1 LGESDLIKRHG
12 PRNKKVELSEKISA
26 RHMKKLL
33 LLLAL
38 LATPAIAQQAVLLN
52 VTSTLNGSPAIVG
65 GQKWHV
71 ETASKPWS
79 IAQINATTLRFELRS
94 GDVRPGEYSSGVERD
109 EINAGQ
115 EIRFKPGAPYTVQ
128 FDLNVLPG
136 SQNTAQW
143 LVLYQLA
150 YPFQGMG
157 VWNGSPD
164 VEFDLAGERL
174 TLVAHDGCG
183 DTAQQINWPNGLWT
197 DLQPVQRGTTHTFRF
212 TMLFD
217 ADSTHATVQA
227 WRDGIQI
234 VNFSGAIGCAS
245 TREHFQSFG
254 IYRAHAPQTIATQF
268 GNLSFGTGP
277 N

>member
-1 LGESDLIKRHG
+1 
-12 PRNKKVELSEKISA
+12 
-26 RHMKKLL
+26 MKKLL
-33 LLLAL
+33 LFFAL
-38 LATPAIAQQAVLLN
+38 IVTPAIAQQVVLLT
-52 VTSTLNGSPAIVG
+52 VTSTVNGSPAIVG
-65 GQKWHV
+65 GHKWHV
-71 ETASKPWS
+71 ETASRPWS
-79 IAQINATTLRFELRS
+79 ITQINPTTLRFELRS
-94 GDVRPGEYSSGVERD
+94 GDVRPGEYSSSVERD
-109 EINAGQ
+109 EINSGQ
-115 EIRFKPGAPYTVQ
+115 EIRFGPGAPYTVQ

-136 SQNTAQW
+136 VPNTAEW

-164 VEFDLAGERL
+164 VEFGLVGEHL
-174 TLVAHDGCG
+174 TLVAQIGCG
-183 DTAQQINWPNGLWT
+183 EAAQQINWPDGLWT
-197 DLQPVQRGTTHTFRF
+197 DPQPVQRGTIHTFRF

-217 ADSTHATVQA
+217 AHSTDATVQA

-254 IYRAHAPQTIATQF
+254 IYRAHAPQTMATQF
-268 GNLSFGTGP
+268 GKLSFGTGP